1 MKFCSCD
8 PQQLHQNDS
17 SYNSRRSNY
26 ADLYVSPQQIKGNNE
41 EITEFVYPHYTDCLR
56 IVVPRI
62 KTEQKFAEKLAH
74 NSIVQSICL
83 TAVLMFISKIILN
96 RSFSVHDWTHT
107 LFSILATLFGQK
119 RQKVS
124 PKLWETIW
132 NAQLLLTVIFSTAA
146 LSAIS
151 YQTLVSVKY
160 VNQIDT
166 LNDLI
171 KSNLRIF
178 VEKSKASDFKTWGS
192 NLE

>member
-1 MKFCSCD
+1 MKT
-8 PQQLHQNDS
+8 
-17 SYNSRRSNY
+17 YNSRRSSY
-26 ADLYVSPQQIKGNNE
+26 ADLYVSAQQIRGDNDE
-41 EITEFVYPHYTDCLR
+41 DITEFMYPHDTECLR

-62 KTEQKFAEKLAH
+62 KTEQRFAEKLSH

-83 TAVLMFISKIILN
+83 TALLMFISKIMLN
-96 RSFSVHDWTHT
+96 RSYDVHDWTVT
-107 LFSILATLFGQK
+107 FFSLLAVLFGQK

-146 LSAIS
+146 LSAIC

-166 LNDLI
+166 LNELI
-171 KSNLRIF
+171 KSNLRVF
-178 VEKSKASDFKTWGS
+178 VDKSKTSDFKAWGS